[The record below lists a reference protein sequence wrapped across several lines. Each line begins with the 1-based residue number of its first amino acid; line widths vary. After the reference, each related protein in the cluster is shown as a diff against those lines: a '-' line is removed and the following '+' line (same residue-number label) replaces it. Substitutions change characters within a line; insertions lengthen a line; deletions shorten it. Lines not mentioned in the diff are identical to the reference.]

1 MANNLRTSTAT
12 GILPI
17 GEVKLVDAIGSFSV
31 RVFEN
36 GNHKAF
42 SYGGKDAGSQLY
54 RTLVKWTE
62 SGTWSCIEM
71 SIGNGAVRTIW
82 NENRK

>member
-1 MANNLRTSTAT
+1 MTSHLRTATAT

-31 RVFEN
+31 RAFEN
-36 GNHKAF
+36 GNHKAY
-42 SYGGKDAGSQLY
+42 SYSGADAGSVLF

-71 SIGNGAVRTIW
+71 SIGSSPVRTIW
-82 NENRK
+82 NDNRK